1 MEIHPTLEV
10 TTPADFAAWLA
21 EHGATAHEI
30 WPIIYKKSS
39 GKQTVTYPQL
49 VEVGICY
56 GWIDVLEKTVDSE
69 RYAIRFMPR
78 RKGSNWTEAN
88 RALARRFIA
97 EGRMTEA
104 GKAALPPDLL
114 GCKSESQSQIAKT
127 PVLRDT
133 ETLRLPTL
141 AHRHRHHDRPTPALA
156 SAPPVRRR

>member
-1 MEIHPTLEV
+1 MAYAQTVKTEPANGLFNGQTDKRKGLIPMLEITPALEV

-21 EHGATAHEI
+21 EHGATTREI

-78 RKGSNWTEAN
+78 RRGGNWTEAN

-104 GKAALPPDLL
+104 GKAALPLDL
-114 GCKSESQSQIAKT
+114 
-127 PVLRDT
+127 
-133 ETLRLPTL
+133 
-141 AHRHRHHDRPTPALA
+141 
-156 SAPPVRRR
+156 